1 MSLDLLQ
8 APVPRLRHEYDGEHE
23 AGGRHCG
30 VHPEHARVAQHR
42 HQVGE
47 APAVEED
54 GRVAAAGREPSTV
67 GPDTGGV
74 ELTHLILAGFI
85 TFRKVS
91 TLTRTQGTGPRPSVK
106 EKVKP
111 RREARGSQAPEL
123 VTITEL
129 GSCVF
134 RKKIVPN
141 IPMNREHSPVESIRR
156 GRLPAMLRMTVPT
169 VVPSTW
175 TPPTRIVA
183 WNSSR
188 SILASSKMVTVYM
201 MVTMKP
207 DQFCIRNRVTMM
219 NRGIRVDL
227 QNILSHVC

>member
-1 MSLDLLQ
+1 M
-8 APVPRLRHEYDGEHE
+8 
-23 AGGRHCG
+23 
-30 VHPEHARVAQHR
+30 
-42 HQVGE
+42 GE
-47 APAVEED
+47 APAVKED
-54 GRVAAAGREPSTV
+54 GRVAAAGRESGAV

-74 ELTHLILAGFI
+74 ELTHLTLLLACEH
-85 TFRKVS
+85 FRIVV

-111 RREARGSQAPEL
+111 RSEARGSQEPEL
-123 VTITEL
+123 VTISEF
-129 GSCVF
+129 GSCVL

-156 GRLPAMLRMTVPT
+156 GRLPAMLRITVPT

-175 TPPTRIVA
+175 THPTRMVA

-188 SILASSKMVTVYM
+188 SILASSKIVTVYM

-219 NRGIRVDL
+219 NRGSSVAL
-227 QNILSHVC
+227 QNILAHIFCKFSKQTLLF

>member
-1 MSLDLLQ
+1 M
-8 APVPRLRHEYDGEHE
+8 
-23 AGGRHCG
+23 
-30 VHPEHARVAQHR
+30 
-42 HQVGE
+42 
-47 APAVEED
+47 
-54 GRVAAAGREPSTV
+54 
-67 GPDTGGV
+67 
-74 ELTHLILAGFI
+74 
-85 TFRKVS
+85 
-91 TLTRTQGTGPRPSVK
+91 K

-175 TPPTRIVA
+175 TPPTKIVA